1 MRPGQRQ
8 EGRHGAAEAAATP
21 DIPEATRDAA
31 RRAPW
36 HSIGVVDPEWTE
48 ERTPPEWAVPA
59 QWQPDASGTVVDH
72 PASPEYRPSAQV
84 LSRPEPTDAT
94 ARRATTG
101 DGPVDEALAGPVEA
115 ESTVVCGQVGEPL
128 TAVGQDGVPS
138 VLPFTSP
145 AHAFTFA
152 ALRRDSPPASERTD
166 PFTGRFQHPD
176 EGRRGGRGPAAR
188 LGGQSSRFRTRAGRR
203 RDARSG
209 NRGEEEPRHLF
220 QYAVPALRPH
230 RREELHDA

>member
-21 DIPEATRDAA
+21 DIPEAARDAG

-36 HSIGVVDPEWTE
+36 HSIGVVDPE
-48 ERTPPEWAVPA
+48 RTPPEWVMPA

-72 PASPEYRPSAQV
+72 TAGPEYRPSARV
-84 LSRPEPTDAT
+84 LSRAEPTDAFDAT

-115 ESTVVCGQVGEPL
+115 ETTVVCGQVGEPL
-128 TAVGQDGVPS
+128 TAVGPGVSS

-152 ALRRDSPPASERTD
+152 ALRRDSPPARERTD
-166 PFTGRFQHPD
+166 PFTGRFQHLD
-176 EGRRGGRGPAAR
+176 EGRHGGRGPAACP
-188 LGGQSSRFRTRAGRR
+188 GGQSSRFRTRAGRR

-209 NRGEEEPRHLF
+209 NRGEEELRHPF